1 MGTPPSTSFLS
12 VDNSL
17 HKHIM
22 IFYIHKIFYCVV
34 KLTEAD
40 FNGCSQK
47 GFFGMYICMYIYIRT
62 VFQNSLYIVCILYI
76 CNWLVVLTKFTK
88 T

>member
-1 MGTPPSTSFLS
+1 MDVS
-12 VDNSL
+12 
-17 HKHIM
+17 
-22 IFYIHKIFYCVV
+22 
-34 KLTEAD
+34 E
-40 FNGCSQK
+40 
-47 GFFGMYICMYIYIRT
+47 GFFGDVYLYVHVYIRT